1 MAVVK
6 NGMLH
11 IYGGSETFVGSNDY
25 GVANGSITIE
35 DNIHLISIN
44 LTTSWDWKTD
54 TVETIMNVTSDPRT
68 GQSPPQVVRGA
79 LYQGSAED
87 YNFYLY
93 GGTTSYLNTTFQ
105 GWQNTT
111 PATYSLWAYD
121 DTLRQ
126 EWDQFNVGPS
136 EANRSSSGASAEAP
150 DQGLAF
156 YFNGEIDNGS
166 SSATANLMSSVQT
179 VLDGMIVINAED
191 HNARNL
197 STSIVV
203 RNRPRIQ
210 GQMQYVPS
218 IGEK

>member
-1 MAVVK
+1 
-6 NGMLH
+6 
-11 IYGGSETFVGSNDY
+11 
-25 GVANGSITIE
+25 
-35 DNIHLISIN
+35 
-44 LTTSWDWKTD
+44 
-54 TVETIMNVTSDPRT
+54 MNVTSVPSK
-68 GQSPPQVVRGA
+68 GPSPPQVVRGA
-79 LYQGSAED
+79 LYEGSAED

-111 PATYSLWAYD
+111 PATNSLWAYD

-126 EWDQFNVGPS
+126 EWDQFNVRPS
-136 EANRSSSGASAEAP
+136 SPNRSSSGASAEAP

-156 YFNGEIDNGS
+156 YFNGKIDNGS
-166 SSATANLMSSVQT
+166 SSAIANLRSSVQT
-179 VLDGMIVINAED
+179 VLDGMIVINTED

-203 RNRPRIQ
+203 GNRPRIR

-218 IGEK
+218 IGEKGVLVLLGGSCQPVTQLNNSETPNLVPMDVIDVFDVASLYSTSLPDGVWYR